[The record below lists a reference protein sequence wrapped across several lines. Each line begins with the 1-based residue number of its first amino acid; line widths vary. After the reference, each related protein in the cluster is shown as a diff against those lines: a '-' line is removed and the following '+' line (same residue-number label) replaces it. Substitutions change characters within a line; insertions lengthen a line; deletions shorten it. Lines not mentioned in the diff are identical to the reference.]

1 MPNEDNEILKYN
13 YGEKSIKAPAIIYAD
28 LECLLEKNAF
38 MSKYSWKIL
47 HGEKIKHTP
56 SAYSLF
62 TNCSFDVTKNKL
74 DCYKCEDCM
83 GKFCKDLREHAIKII
98 NYEKKKPL
106 TNEKNEYYEK
116 EKVCYICKK
125 KYL

>member
-38 MSKYSWKIL
+38 FF
-47 HGEKIKHTP
+47 GEKIKHTP